1 MKQARMVVA
10 ILLLVVAAGG
20 FWYAFQAG
28 HFGSSSDSASDGAA
42 RIKIGGPFELTNQF
56 GETVRASDFQGQ
68 HMLIFFGYTYCPDV
82 CPTTLTTISMAL
94 DELGASADKVVPVF
108 VTVDPER
115 DTPEFLE
122 EYLQHFH
129 PAIQGLTGTPEQI
142 KQVAKAYGVYYAKV
156 KEGGDVSED
165 DDDYLMDHTAIT
177 FLMGP
182 DGQYSAHFGHDTTV
196 DAMAEKLSGI
206 LAASSG

>member
-10 ILLLVVAAGG
+10 ILLLVIAAGG

-28 HFGSSSDSASDGAA
+28 HFGGASDSGSEAT

-56 GETVRASDFQGQ
+56 GETARDSDFHGGY
-68 HMLIFFGYTYCPDV
+68 MLIFFGYTYCPDV
-82 CPTTLTTISMAL
+82 CPTTLTTISSAL
-94 DELGASADKVVPVF
+94 DELGSAAEKVVPVF

-115 DTPEFLE
+115 DTPEFLN

-129 PAIQGLTGTPEQI
+129 PAIQGLTGSVEQI
-142 KQVAKAYGVYYAKV
+142 KKIAKAYGVYYAKV
-156 KEGGDVSED
+156 QESGDTDE
-165 DDDYLMDHTAIT
+165 DDYLMDHTSIT

-182 DGQYSAHFGHDTTV
+182 DGQYVAHFGHDSTP

-206 LAASSG
+206 LAASDG